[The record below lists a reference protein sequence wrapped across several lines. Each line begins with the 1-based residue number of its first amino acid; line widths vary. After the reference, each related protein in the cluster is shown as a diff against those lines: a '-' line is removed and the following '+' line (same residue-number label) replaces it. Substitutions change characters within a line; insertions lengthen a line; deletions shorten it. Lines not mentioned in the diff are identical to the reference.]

1 MDYYPIHGKKIAF
14 HLKPTTVGNYEK
26 LRKLSLKSTTTPVAA
41 KLEVVSEFKLTTDI
55 ISDEFGIKE
64 YFKELFLLL
73 FLESSQYSDVDT
85 DTIDMG
91 VINSA
96 IKDFFTML
104 KGN

>member
-14 HLKPTTVGNYEK
+14 HLKPTTVGNYER
-26 LRKLSLKSTTTPVAA
+26 LRKASLRSTSTPIAA
-41 KLEVVSEFKLTTDI
+41 KLEVVQEFKLSTDVV
-55 ISDEFGIKE
+55 SDELGVKE
-64 YFKELFLLL
+64 YFRELFTLL
-73 FLESSQYSDVDT
+73 FLESSQCSDVDP

-91 VINSA
+91 VINTA